1 MNDPFRHHPR
11 LQDMINNPEDS
22 SFRKQDM
29 AATLA
34 WLEDAGIDTSDCFS
48 EEVREANRIAALA
61 DRRDTDLW
69 VFAYGSLMWDPGF
82 YFAEVRRARV
92 PGHSRQFILKD
103 DFGGRGT
110 EESPGVQAAL
120 DVGGNC
126 DGLAF
131 RVARD
136 VLEEES
142 AMIWRRE
149 YIAPAYHPV
158 FLRAEISDGDIEVL
172 AFLADHD
179 AEPIR
184 GDLTWDEK
192 VSYLANGE
200 GLFGSSFEYIENIVE
215 RLEQLG
221 IEDAHLRD
229 LYEAA
234 KKMRG

>member
-1 MNDPFRHHPR
+1 MSDPFIHHPR
-11 LQDMINNPEDS
+11 LRGLINDPEAS

-29 AATLA
+29 AATFA
-34 WLEDAGIDTSDCFS
+34 WLEENGIDTSDCYTD
-48 EEVREANRIAALA
+48 EQREANRTAALA
-61 DRRDTDLW
+61 DRRDQDLW

-82 YFAEVRRARV
+82 YFAEVRRAHV

-110 EESPGVQAAL
+110 VESPGLQAVL

-142 AMIWRRE
+142 SMIWRRE

-158 FLRAEISDGDIEVL
+158 FLRAEIADDEIEVL
-172 AFLADHD
+172 AFLADHEAD
-179 AEPIR
+179 IIQ

-192 VSYLANGE
+192 ISYLARGE

-221 IEDAHLRD
+221 IEDAHLRE

-234 KKMRG
+234 KVKRA